1 MKKYITVLAALLVA
15 VVAMGQD
22 PAKVYGVKSGTIKT
36 VMNMMG
42 QDVENITY
50 FDDYGAKQATEMEM
64 MGMKM
69 TTIMRDGKTYMVN
82 AAEKQV
88 QEMPGRDNINYLNL
102 TPEIIKKYNV
112 KEVGK
117 ETVAGKECIKYTAE
131 IEQMGQKA
139 KVEVSVWQG
148 IAMKNTVD
156 MGEFS
161 ITQTVKEVKEGPVD
175 AKLFEIP
182 KF

>member
-1 MKKYITVLAALLVA
+1 MKKYMTVCAALLVA
-15 VVAMGQD
+15 VVALGQA
-22 PAKVYGVKSGTIKT
+22 PEKRYGVKSAT
-36 VMNMMG
+36 VKVVTNMMD
-42 QDVENITY
+42 QKVESVSY
-50 FDDYGAKQATEMEM
+50 FDDFGAKELTVMEM

-69 TTIMRDGKTYMVN
+69 NQISRDGKMFIVN
-82 AAEKQV
+82 EAEKQV
-88 QEMPGRDNINYLNL
+88 QEMPARDNINYLNL
-102 TPEIIKKYNV
+102 TPEVIKKYNV

-139 KVEVSVWQG
+139 QVEVSVWNG
-148 IAMKNTVD
+148 YAMKSKID
-156 MGEFS
+156 MGGFGISTE
-161 ITQTVKEVKEGPVD
+161 VKEFKEGPVD